1 MSVNKVILIG
11 RLGQNPNVS
20 ILDTGLAVAKFSLA
34 TDDSYTSRTG
44 EKITTTDWHNCVV
57 WGKLAE
63 IIEKYAIKGMKVYL
77 SGKLK
82 TRTWDDKNGVKH
94 YTTEV
99 ICDEFEILEWR
110 NEGQAT
116 QPAQPAYSSKP
127 EAKTRTTGS
136 VKINTTPTKTVS
148 TKNDRFPTL
157 DVKMTASRSP
167 LFFRTRL

>member
-63 IIEKYAIKGMKVYL
+63 IVEKYAIKGMKVYV

-82 TRTWDDKNGVKH
+82 TRTWDDKNGSKH

-110 NEGQAT
+110 NEGQA
-116 QPAQPAYSSKP
+116 AQPADSSKP
-127 EAKTRTTGS
+127 EAKTAAG
-136 VKINTTPTKTVS
+136 TPVS
-148 TKNDRFPTL
+148 TFESQPDPNNDLPF
-157 DVKMTASRSP
+157 
-167 LFFRTRL
+167 

>member
-110 NEGQAT
+110 NEGQA
-116 QPAQPAYSSKP
+116 AQP
-127 EAKTRTTGS
+127 EAKTPAG
-136 VKINTTPTKTVS
+136 TPVS
-148 TKNDRFPTL
+148 TFESQPDPNNDLPF
-157 DVKMTASRSP
+157 
-167 LFFRTRL
+167 